1 MAKNNR
7 IKKWMQYNKAAVIWI
22 AIILVYTLI
31 MLGII
36 FGFGFDFKSCS
47 SGSLTDTKNA
57 DNVNIET
64 SMKPAS

>member
-22 AIILVYTLI
+22 A

-36 FGFGFDFKSCS
+36 FGLGFDFKSCS